1 MLFINTRPD
10 SRAAE
15 LTEALQNKGYQ
26 VESLPL
32 LELVAQPFSD
42 SLFQLYQQLVEA
54 QAIVAVSLLR
64 LMWACRT

>member
-15 LTEALQNKGYQ
+15 LTHALQKKGFQ

-32 LELVAQPFSD
+32 LELVAQPFSE
-42 SLFQLYQQLVEA
+42 SLFNS
-54 QAIVAVSLLR
+54 ISS
-64 LMWACRT
+64 

>member
-15 LTEALQNKGYQ
+15 LTEALQNEGYQ

-32 LELVAQPFSD
+32 
-42 SLFQLYQQLVEA
+42 
-54 QAIVAVSLLR
+54 
-64 LMWACRT
+64 